1 MKKIE
6 SLKRKIIYRSNYRGT
21 KEMDMLLQKFV
32 NKYINELN
40 QKELEDLHNFLNL
53 EDEEIYNFYNGKPLN
68 KELEKK
74 NICKLFQNLRF
85 YKMAERVGSNPR
97 TVALLLVF
105 KTSAFN
111 RSATSPFL
119 LLYKL
124 INLC

>member
-40 QKELEDLHNFLNL
+40 QIELEDLHNFLNL

-74 NICKLFQNLRF
+74 KYLQIISK
-85 YKMAERVGSNPR
+85 
-97 TVALLLVF
+97 
-105 KTSAFN
+105 
-111 RSATSPFL
+111 
-119 LLYKL
+119 
-124 INLC
+124 I

>member
-74 NICKLFQNLRF
+74 ISAN
-85 YKMAERVGSNPR
+85 Y
-97 TVALLLVF
+97 F
-105 KTSAFN
+105 K
-111 RSATSPFL
+111 
-119 LLYKL
+119 
-124 INLC
+124 I

>member
-53 EDEEIYNFYNGKPLN
+53 EDEEIYNFYNGKSLN

-74 NICKLFQNLRF
+74 NICKLFQ
-85 YKMAERVGSNPR
+85 K
-97 TVALLLVF
+97 F
-105 KTSAFN
+105 KI
-111 RSATSPFL
+111 L
-119 LLYKL
+119 
-124 INLC
+124 

>member
-74 NICKLFQNLRF
+74 NICKLFQ
-85 YKMAERVGSNPR
+85 K
-97 TVALLLVF
+97 F
-105 KTSAFN
+105 KIS
-111 RSATSPFL
+111 
-119 LLYKL
+119 
-124 INLC
+124 